1 MLATRGAGGLSV
13 LGRGG
18 PGCCNTLTVPHGLVP
33 HRKCVLLG
41 SPRVSRVPPFSDST

>member
-18 PGCCNTLTVPHGLVP
+18 PGPCNTLTVPHGLAP